1 MKISRRNFVM
11 SAAATAAAT
20 ATGTAWAQDA
30 NTVRLVVPSP
40 GGGPLDVGA
49 RPLAEGYRQVSSR
62 TCIIDNRPGASG
74 TLAIMETVRSRPDG
88 STLLYFTGSVT
99 TYPALLK
106 NAPYAVERDLVPVAR
121 ISRSPGFALLVG
133 GKTPYK
139 SLAQLINHAK
149 ANPGKVTCGTAGVG
163 STTHVAAALF
173 AKAAGIEF
181 LYVPYK
187 GSVLVDLI
195 SGIIDCTFVPPNVT
209 LDNIRSG
216 AMRGLAISDTKR
228 YAKLPDMPTYA
239 ELGLPVA
246 DVPGWSG
253 LWGPKGMSAGVAN
266 RLYEEF
272 AAAAKRPVYDALM
285 QFDGSELAL
294 LGPAAFRDYVN
305 AEIRRYNTIL
315 PPLGIE
321 ITI

>member
-1 MKISRRNFVM
+1 MTVSRRSFVL
-11 SAAATAAAT
+11 SAAATAAA
-20 ATGTAWAQDA
+20 ASSLAQA
-30 NTVRLVVPSP
+30 QSAGTVRLVVPSP

-49 RPLAEGYRQVSSR
+49 RPLAEAYHKTSAR

-74 TLAIMETVRSRPDG
+74 TIAIMETVRSKPDG

-99 TYPALLK
+99 TYPALMK
-106 NAPYAVERDLVPVAR
+106 NAPFVIERDLVPVCR

-139 SLAQLINHAK
+139 SLAQLVEHAK
-149 ANPGKVTCGTAGVG
+149 ANPGKVSCGTAGVG

-173 AKAAGIEF
+173 AKAAGIEL

-187 GSVLVDLI
+187 GSVFVDLI

-209 LDNIRSG
+209 LDHLRSG
-216 AMRGLAISDTKR
+216 AMRGLGISDTKR

-246 DVPGWSG
+246 DVPGWNG
-253 LWGPKGMSAGVAN
+253 LWGPKGMSADVAN
-266 RLYEEF
+266 RLFEEF
-272 AAAAKRPVYDALM
+272 AVATKHPVFDALL

-294 LGPAAFRDYVN
+294 LGPAAFRDYAN

-321 ITI
+321 IAS